1 MKSQAEIAGHLT
13 RGDPEHPQI
22 GTVLRDLELLL
33 ADGTNDAR
41 RLLSSL
47 RGRSNL
53 VMIFTAGHDL
63 TAFTAGLAGNAEALK
78 ENNARVLVIT
88 PAAGAPSSASSP
100 PHPAALTSAA
110 TSHATTSHTTTSH
123 AAPSHA
129 LARDVSALDP
139 DGEIHRL
146 LGASDAAGN
155 LAPTIYVTDRF
166 GEIFAAFHNAKAA
179 ALPSP
184 AEIIRWLEFINQ
196 QCEECSPPE
205 WPE

>member
-1 MKSQAEIAGHLT
+1 MKSQAEIAGRLT
-13 RGDPEHPQI
+13 RGDPEHPHK

-33 ADGTNDAR
+33 ADGTNGAR

-53 VMIFTAGHDL
+53 VMIFTAGRDL
-63 TAFTAGLAGNAEALK
+63 TTLTASLAGNADAL
-78 ENNARVLVIT
+78 EVNNARVLVIT
-88 PAAGAPSSASSP
+88 PSQ
-100 PHPAALTSAA
+100 
-110 TSHATTSHTTTSH
+110 

-129 LARDVSALDP
+129 IALHVTALDP
-139 DGEIHRL
+139 AGEIHRL

-155 LAPTIYVTDRF
+155 LVPTIYVTDRF
-166 GEIFAAFHNAKAA
+166 GEVFAAFHNPNPA
-179 ALPSP
+179 ALPSS